1 MTETEKNMNACRYDI
16 KEGLKLNSI
25 ATEKAMD
32 AFFSAKSTEGSLAL
46 IKEAQIY
53 SLMGGGKRIRPFLVN
68 EVCRIL
74 GGKEESSMP
83 FAIAVEMIHTY
94 SLIHDDLPC
103 MDDDDMRRGRLT
115 NHKVFGEANAVLAG
129 DALLTNAFL
138 AAAQNPAV
146 SPDTLCKA
154 IALIA
159 DRAGDEGMIGGQITD
174 MQGEDKE
181 LSFDEL
187 LILHSLKTGK
197 MIELSACLGAMAAGY
212 GEDTLQYSK
221 VAAYARKIGLAFQV
235 IDDLLDV
242 IGDEAP
248 VGKSLSS
255 DAQNE
260 KTTFLKFFDIEGARD
275 YANKLTAE
283 AINEIADIDRAES
296 LVELAKFLMD
306 RNS

>member
-1 MTETEKNMNACRYDI
+1 MNAGRNNI
-16 KEGLKLNSI
+16 KEVLKLNSI
-25 ATEKAMD
+25 ATEKAMAD
-32 AFFSAKSTEGSLAL
+32 FFFAKSTEGSLEL
-46 IKEAQIY
+46 IKEAQVY

-68 EVCRIL
+68 EVCRVL
-74 GGKEESSMP
+74 GGKSEASMP

-103 MDDDDMRRGRLT
+103 MDDDDLRRGRPT

-138 AAAQNPAV
+138 AAAKNTFV
-146 SPDTLCKA
+146 SSDMLCKA
-154 IALIA
+154 IALIS
-159 DRAGDEGMIGGQITD
+159 DCAGDSGMIGGQITD

-187 LILHSLKTGK
+187 LVLHSLKTGK

-212 GEDTLQYSK
+212 GEDTEQYRRFASF
-221 VAAYARKIGLAFQV
+221 ARKIGLAFQV

-242 IGDEAP
+242 IGDEAT
-248 VGKSLSS
+248 VGKSLAS
-255 DAQNE
+255 DAQNR
-260 KTTFLKFFDIEGARD
+260 KTTFLKFFDIDGAKN
-275 YANKLTAE
+275 YAKKLTTE
-283 AINEIADIDRAES
+283 AISEIADIDGTEN
-296 LVELAKFLMD
+296 LIELAKFLMD